1 MNMLIDVLPTEI
13 VLSGVRVPVRS
24 NFRVWMQLEELFNDE
39 EVDQNE
45 RLLLALN
52 LVYEN
57 LDLISDLNEAVQ
69 GLLWFYRCGE
79 PVDKRLVKRAEKVGV
94 KRIYDFAQDAQFIYA
109 AFMEQYHIDLC
120 DIEYLHWW
128 KFKAM
133 FNSLSDDCMISKIIG
148 YRATELS
155 GLDPKTRNAVAQKQ
169 ALYRLR
175 NGKSEE
181 EKAAMLFDPTAY

>member
-1 MNMLIDVLPTEI
+1 
-13 VLSGVRVPVRS
+13 
-24 NFRVWMQLEELFNDE
+24 MQLEELFNDD

-45 RLLLALN
+45 RLWLALN
-52 LVYEN
+52 LVYECI
-57 LDLISDLNEAVQ
+57 DLIPDFESAVQ

-79 PVDKRLVKRAEKVGV
+79 PVDKRLVKHAEAVGT
-94 KRIYDFAQDAQFIYA
+94 KRIYDYGQDAQYIYA
-109 AFMEQYHIDLC
+109 AFMQQYGIDLC
-120 DIEYLHWW
+120 DIDYLHWW
-128 KFKAM
+128 KFRAM
-133 FNSLSDDCMISKIIG
+133 FNSLGEDCMITKIIG